1 MSRQPLPR
9 DLTKLSAYLD
19 GELSASA
26 SRKMKSRLAR
36 DPNLLAAL
44 DDLRET
50 KSILQRIPKR
60 PSPRNFTLS
69 PQMVAKSPPMPR
81 LVPALNYATAL
92 AMILFFFSILP
103 PFGLGGA
110 AMAPAQEM
118 MLESADNMAIEAPV
132 AEEAFAEEAMPMA
145 EAPAVAESEEMTE
158 ELAPAAEAEVVENDA
173 EGTLATE
180 ESLSRAGDDAEK
192 AVIENQI
199 VESTPFATLPS
210 SATLIAPS
218 NIEDTPES
226 STTTSF
232 TLWQEIL
239 LALIILFATVGFILR
254 RAVMLKWQKRK

>member
-1 MSRQPLPR
+1 MSRQPSSR
-9 DLTKLSAYLD
+9 DLMKLSAYLD

-26 SRKMKSRLAR
+26 SRKMKNRLAR

-103 PFGLGGA
+103 PFGYGGA
-110 AMAPAQEM
+110 AMAPAQKM

-158 ELAPAAEAEVVENDA
+158 ELVPAAEAEVVENDA

-239 LALIILFATVGFILR
+239 LTLIILFATVGFILR